1 MLEKR
6 ELSKLYFIHIHIHIH
21 ICICICICICIY
33 VCMYVCMYVCI
44 GKMQIFLKEMITQL
58 ASFF

>member
-21 ICICICICICIY
+21 ICICIY

>member
-21 ICICICICICIY
+21 ICICICICMYVCIY
-33 VCMYVCMYVCI
+33 VCMYVCMYRENANI
-44 GKMQIFLKEMITQL
+44 SERNDNT
-58 ASFF
+58 AS

>member
-21 ICICICICICIY
+21 ICICICICMY
-33 VCMYVCMYVCI
+33 VCMYVCMYRENANI
-44 GKMQIFLKEMITQL
+44 SERNDNT
-58 ASFF
+58 AS

>member
-21 ICICICICICIY
+21 MHICIY
-33 VCMYVCMYVCI
+33 VCMYVCMYRENANI
-44 GKMQIFLKEMITQL
+44 SERNDNT
-58 ASFF
+58 AS

>member
-21 ICICICICICIY
+21 ICICIY
-33 VCMYVCMYVCI
+33 VCMYVCMYRENANI
-44 GKMQIFLKEMITQL
+44 SERNDNT
-58 ASFF
+58 AS

>member
-21 ICICICICICIY
+21 ICICICIY
-33 VCMYVCMYVCI
+33 VCMYVCMYRENANI
-44 GKMQIFLKEMITQL
+44 SERNDNT
-58 ASFF
+58 AS